1 MTITKTNTKTILSK
15 IYQSVKTK
23 VISNK
28 ERTLDES
35 SMGNTKIDQTDPLNA
50 EGLSGIEEWGVY
62 YFDKFM
68 EDLERLSEN
77 EEKEGYEEVDG

>member
-1 MTITKTNTKTILSK
+1 VTITKTNTKIILSK

-23 VISNK
+23 IISNK

-35 SMGNTKIDQTDPLNA
+35 SMGNTKIDQSVPLKA
-50 EGLSGIEEWGVY
+50 EGLFGKGKWGVY
-62 YFDKFM
+62 CFDDFI

-77 EEKEGYEEVDG
+77 EEKEGYDEI